1 MTAHTPRVW
10 LKAFWGFDPVNEGY
24 LGFTRSGDK
33 DSFVAEARAGD
44 LVLIYGANSPETAS
58 EDKRQVLGFL
68 EVDPV
73 PITDR
78 ERISAGALQR
88 KLNHGWG

>member
-1 MTAHTPRVW
+1 
-10 LKAFWGFDPVNEGY
+10 
-24 LGFTRSGDK
+24 
-33 DSFVAEARAGD
+33 
-44 LVLIYGANSPETAS
+44 
-58 EDKRQVLGFL
+58 VLGFL